1 MIYAYARV
9 SSRDQNLTRQ
19 LDAFAAFGVEKRNIY
34 CDKKSGKNFE
44 RKGYLKLMRKLKK
57 GDLLVIK
64 SIDRLGRNYKMITDE
79 WSNIVNKIGADIL
92 VLDMPIL
99 DTRSSENSLIGKF
112 ISDIVLQ
119 ILSFVAENERDNI
132 RTRQAEGIALAKA
145 RGVKFG
151 RPSAVYSEEFVEA
164 FTKFKDK
171 QITIKEALE
180 ITGMK
185 QSNFYYHLDRFEKL
199 SKIAEGE
206 SVCSSSDYRK
216 NNKSD
221 KQS

>member
-19 LDAFAAFGVEKRNIY
+19 LEAFKAFGVEKQNIY

-44 RKGYLKLMRKLKK
+44 RKGYLRLLRKLKK

-79 WSNIVNKIGADIL
+79 WGNIVNRIGADIL

-99 DTRSSENSLIGKF
+99 DTRTSENSLIGKF

-119 ILSFVAENERDNI
+119 ILSFVAENERENI

-145 RGVKFG
+145 RGVRFG
-151 RPSAVYSEEFVEA
+151 RPSAVYTDEFISA
-164 FTKFKDK
+164 MTKFKNK
-171 QITIKEALE
+171 EITLKEALE
-180 ITGMK
+180 AVGMK
-185 QSNFYYHLDRFEKL
+185 QSNFYYHMDKCEKFL
-199 SKIAEGE
+199 SMNSGDAENSACPKI
-206 SVCSSSDYRK
+206 
-216 NNKSD
+216 
-221 KQS
+221 KQ